1 MGGIFISYR
10 RTDTSGQAGRLYDTL
25 AARFGPERIFHDIDG
40 IAPGARFPS
49 VIHSQLE
56 SCDVVLALIGKGWLT
71 AKDRNRRRRLDD
83 PDDVLRQE
91 IRAAL
96 ERDDVLVIPVLVDG
110 GTMPDREALPED
122 LSALTERN
130 AVRLSSEGWKN
141 DLANLLRVLER
152 EVHEDSPPGS
162 VVHEHAAAGPG
173 VSGRGPGT
181 PPWQPAP
188 PQPVSLK
195 PARRRS
201 PFVPIAIASL
211 VILGLLDA
219 LAFLVIRVL
228 PDFDAEAITLSQ
240 DSGPPGTEI
249 TVEGSG
255 FAKNDTIVI
264 RGGAEPA
271 SARTDG
277 EGRFYGAVVRIPATA
292 KPGEVVG
299 IHAHGVTDGLRW
311 ADVGFTVV

>member
-1 MGGIFISYR
+1 
-10 RTDTSGQAGRLYDTL
+10 
-25 AARFGPERIFHDIDG
+25 PERIFHDIDG

-122 LSALTERN
+122 LWALTERN

-152 EVHEDSPPGS
+152 EVHEDNPPGS
-162 VVHEHAAAGPG
+162 VVHEQAADRPRDPAGTPPWSARAPGYPAAPGVGGPG
-173 VSGRGPGT
+173 PWT
-181 PPWQPAP
+181 TPWQPAP
-188 PQPVSLK
+188 PQPVSHE

-211 VILGLLDA
+211 VMLGLLGA
-219 LAFLVIRVL
+219 LAFLVIQVI
-228 PDFDAEAITLSQ
+228 PDLVQAEAITLSQ

-249 TVEGSG
+249 TVDGSG
-255 FAKNDTIVI
+255 FAKNDAIVI
-264 RGGAEPA
+264 TGGAEPA
-271 SARTDG
+271 SARTDR

-299 IHAHGVTDGLRW
+299 IHAHGVTDGLKW